1 MSQMN
6 PLQQLIQ
13 SLTKA
18 PPAAGPGI
26 TQGNAPSPQDLISKL
41 MAFIH
46 PQQGAQ
52 PQPSPSPSPLPP
64 SAGQMQPHQIP
75 QMLMQLMH
83 VLTQMGSGKGQPPVG
98 SGNLPSGPPGV

>member
-26 TQGNAPSPQDLISKL
+26 QQGNAPSPQDLISKL

-46 PQQGAQ
+46 PQQ
-52 PQPSPSPSPLPP
+52 PSPQASPIPP
-64 SAGQMQPHQIP
+64 VGGQPGPHQIP
-75 QMLMQLMH
+75 PQIMQILRAFI
-83 VLTQMGSGKGQPPVG
+83 GGQIPNAKTGGEISP
-98 SGNLPSGPPGV
+98 NPPGV

>member
-26 TQGNAPSPQDLISKL
+26 QQGNAPSPQDLISKL

-46 PQQGAQ
+46 PQQGGAQ
-52 PQPSPSPSPLPP
+52 PQPSPSPLPP
-64 SAGQMQPHQIP
+64 SAGQMHPHQIP
-75 QMLMQLMH
+75 QAALEFFK
-83 VLTQMGSGKGQPPVG
+83 VLQQMASGQGQAPVG
-98 SGNLPSGPPGV
+98 SGDLPGGPPKV